1 MHIETLILNRAGGTF
16 AAYIATSCA
25 TLPELLSLKN
35 SILHADE
42 HTYYNTLVAPKRQH
56 SYLHGRYTARQAA
69 AAFCQEP
76 ARIKIIPGVF
86 QQPVLEIPG
95 VSNIQLTLSHTD
107 NWCGAVVFPEAHPM
121 GIDVEMITPEIHETV
136 NGIITEPERLLL
148 PGLQEG
154 ITKPMLPGADL
165 ALLWTMKEA
174 LSKTLRTGLMTPLQ
188 VYEVS
193 YVIHIDGVT
202 EAHFTNFAQYKAL
215 SWLSGDHAWSIVLPK
230 NSMPDPAVLAKIR
243 AQV

>member
-1 MHIETLILNRAGGTF
+1 MNIETLILNRTGGAF

-25 TLPELLSLKN
+25 TFAELLSLKD
-35 SILHADE
+35 SILHPDE
-42 HTYYNTLVAPKRQH
+42 HTYFNTLAAPKRQH
-56 SYLHGRYTARQAA
+56 SYLHGRYTAKQAA
-69 AAFCQEP
+69 AAFCHEP
-76 ARIKIIPGVF
+76 AKIKITAGIF

-95 VSNIQLTLSHTD
+95 VSNIQVSLSHTD
-107 NWCGAVVFPEAHPM
+107 NWCGVVVFPEAHPM
-121 GIDVEMITPEIHETV
+121 GIDVEMITPEIHETID
-136 NGIITEPERLLL
+136 GIITEGERRLL
-148 PGLQEG
+148 PGLQEA
-154 ITKPMLPGADL
+154 ITQPMLPGADL

-193 YVIHIDGVT
+193 YIIHIDGLI

-230 NSMPDPAVLAKIR
+230 NSTPDAAVLAKVR
-243 AQV
+243 L